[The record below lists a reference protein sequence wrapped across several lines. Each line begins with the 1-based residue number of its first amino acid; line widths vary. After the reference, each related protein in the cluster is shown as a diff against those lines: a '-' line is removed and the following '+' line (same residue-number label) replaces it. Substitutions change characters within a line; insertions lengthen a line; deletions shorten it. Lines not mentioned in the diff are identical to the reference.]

1 MIRHV
6 AMFTWSES
14 AESDA
19 IGEMARQLDTMPAN
33 VPGILRYEHGDDL
46 QLGPGTA
53 DYVLVADFETVEDY
67 QAYAQHPYHLEFI
80 DRWVKPIVGSISR
93 VQCHLS

>member
-1 MIRHV
+1 
-6 AMFTWSES
+6 MFTWSES
-14 AESDA
+14 AESGA
-19 IGEMARQLDTMPAN
+19 IGEMARQLDTMPGN

-67 QAYAQHPYHLEFI
+67 QAYAKHPYHLEFI
-80 DRWVKPIVGSISR
+80 DRLVKPIVGSISR
-93 VQCHLS
+93 VQYHLS